1 MADRSG
7 VRWRPPIAPLGAA
20 VRIGRREI
28 PGEIAAGVTLVALT
42 LPLNIGYAKAA
53 GLPAQVGIY
62 AAIVPLAVYAFTASS
77 RRLRIGPDATI
88 AALLS
93 VSIVPLVASSGVD
106 PVAVATALSLLVGVF
121 LVGFALLR
129 LGSVVRF
136 LSKSVL
142 IGFIAGLA
150 LEVLVS
156 QVAKIMA
163 VEVEEELWFLKVW
176 DLIRDIPNASVPSV
190 AIGVGTIV
198 ALRVLKAISPR
209 LPGALLVLAAM
220 TAIVAVFEPAGVS
233 VLGDIPSGLPAP
245 TLPGVP
251 VQVWFQIAG
260 TALAIAVLTVAEGLL
275 LSKRAAARAGEKVD
289 PNAEVFALGAANVAA
304 AFSGAMPSGASP
316 SRTAAIESAGGRSQF
331 PAAVAALVTVA
342 VVLWFS
348 GVIAQLP
355 SAALA
360 GLVANAVITIIETDE
375 LGRLAKM
382 RRVEF
387 AIAVGCIVGVLVLGP
402 MRALVFAALA
412 SSIDVVRRAGAT
424 KWTRLGSPSTDREV
438 ARFTATE
445 PVDSTPAGLVVMQPG
460 GPLFFAT
467 AEDLAEVLA
476 DAVTDPDLR
485 WLVLDLEV
493 VFDIDPTAADVLRDG
508 VEAMQAVGRTVV
520 LTRVHS
526 PVWALLQ
533 RYGLSGLFA
542 DGAVY
547 PTNRAAEV
555 AYVAQRNAEAG
566 PNGP

>member
-1 MADRSG
+1 MADSG
-7 VRWRPPIAPLGAA
+7 GWRMPIAPLGAA
-20 VRIGRREI
+20 LRVGRHEI

-62 AAIVPLAVYAFTASS
+62 AAIVPLAVYALTASS

-88 AALLS
+88 AALMA
-93 VSIVPLVASSGVD
+93 VSIGPLVATTGLD
-106 PVAVATALSLLVGVF
+106 PIAVATAMSLLVGVF
-121 LVGFALLR
+121 LVGFAVLR

-156 QVAKIMA
+156 QIAKIMA
-163 VEVEEELWFLKVW
+163 VEVDEELWFLKVW
-176 DLIRDIPNASVPSV
+176 DLIRDVPDASVPSV

-198 ALRVLKAISPR
+198 ALRVIKRISPR

-220 TAIVAVFEPAGVS
+220 TVLVAVLQPAGVS
-233 VLGDIPSGLPAP
+233 VLGDLPSGLPTP
-245 TLPGVP
+245 TLPVVP
-251 VQVWFQIAG
+251 AAVWFQIAG
-260 TALAIAVLTVAEGLL
+260 TALAIAVLSMAEGLL
-275 LSKRAAARAGEKVD
+275 LSKRAAARHGEQVD
-289 PNAEVFALGAANVAA
+289 PNAEVFALGAANVAG

-331 PAAVAALVTVA
+331 PAGVAALVTVA

-348 GVIAQLP
+348 DLISQLP

-360 GLVANAVITIIETDE
+360 GLVANAVISIIEVDE
-375 LGRLAKM
+375 LKRLAKM

-387 AIAVGCIVGVLVLGP
+387 AIAIGCIGGVLVLGP

-424 KWTRLGSPSTDREV
+424 TWTRLGAPSGDRDLE
-438 ARFTATE
+438 RFTATD
-445 PVDSTPAGLVVMQPG
+445 PDAVDDTPAGLVVMQPG
-460 GPLFFAT
+460 GPLFYAT

-476 DAVTDPDLR
+476 DAASDPHLS
-485 WLVLDLEV
+485 WLVLDLEA

-508 VEAMQAVGRTVV
+508 IEAMRAVGRTVV
-520 LTRVHS
+520 LTRVHA
-526 PVWALLQ
+526 PVWNLLC
-533 RYGLSGLFA
+533 RYGLNTVLGP
-542 DGAVY
+542 GAVY
-547 PTNRAAEV
+547 PTNRAAEA
-555 AYVAQRNAEAG
+555 AYRASRDA
-566 PNGP
+566 

>member
-1 MADRSG
+1 MADRSSG
-7 VRWRPPIAPLGAA
+7 WRVPVAPFGAA
-20 VRIGRREI
+20 LRIGRREI

-62 AAIVPLAVYAFTASS
+62 AAIVPLAVYALTASS

-88 AALLS
+88 AALLAVS
-93 VSIVPLVASSGVD
+93 VGPLVATTGLD
-106 PVAVATALSLLVGVF
+106 PVAVATAVSLLVGVF
-121 LVGFALLR
+121 LVGFAVLR

-156 QVAKIMA
+156 QIAKIMA
-163 VEVEEELWFLKVW
+163 VEVDEELWFLKVW
-176 DLIRDIPNASVPSV
+176 DLIRAIPDASGASV

-198 ALRVLKAISPR
+198 ALRVIKRISPR

-220 TAIVAVFEPAGVS
+220 TVLVAVWRPAGVS
-233 VLGDIPSGLPAP
+233 VLGDIPSGLPRP
-245 TLPGVP
+245 NLPGVP
-251 VQVWFQIAG
+251 AEVWFQIAG
-260 TALAIAVLTVAEGLL
+260 TALAIAVLTMAEGLL
-275 LSKRAAARAGEKVD
+275 LSKRAAARHGENLD
-289 PNAEVFALGAANVAA
+289 PNAEVFALGAANLAG
-304 AFSGAMPSGASP
+304 AFSGAMPSGASA

-348 GVIAQLP
+348 DSIAQLP

-360 GLVANAVITIIETDE
+360 GLVANAVISIIEVDE
-375 LGRLAKM
+375 LKRLARM

-387 AIAVGCIVGVLVLGP
+387 AIAIGCILGVLVLGP

-424 KWTRLGSPSTDREV
+424 TWTRLGAPSGDREV
-438 ARFTATE
+438 ARFTATDPE
-445 PVDSTPAGLVVMQPG
+445 AVDATPSGLVVMQPG
-460 GPLFFAT
+460 GPLFYAT
-467 AEDLAEVLA
+467 ADDLAEVLA
-476 DAVTDPDLR
+476 DAVSDPHLS
-485 WLVLDLEV
+485 WLVLDLEA

-508 VEAMQAVGRTVV
+508 IAAMEAAGRTVV

-526 PVWALLQ
+526 PVWSLLC
-533 RYGLSGLFA
+533 RYGLNTVLGP
-542 DGAVY
+542 GAVY
-547 PTNRAAEV
+547 PTNRAAEA
-555 AYVAQRNAEAG
+555 AYRMSRDT
-566 PNGP
+566 